1 MKIIESAIR
10 GLKSGIKRKEST
22 IPRTI
27 ITQNQSTTDKDCN
40 LVPGFRNP
48 RRGIKNL
55 RLTWISLRG
64 SKFGSVEKE
73 LLNVTLQ
80 MKPTQ
85 HVSCVTF
92 YYDGT
97 ESVYQ
102 ILKSDY
108 AFKLRKATKDNFPCG
123 TVYCIVQGIVLSFE
137 SLDEFKIQ
145 LPCSAHGDLLR
156 CCLLRRL
163 SKWF

>member
-10 GLKSGIKRKEST
+10 GFEIRNKAQGIQNPTNNYNPESKYHRQRLQSSTWIPEST
-22 IPRTI
+22 AW
-27 ITQNQSTTDKDCN
+27 NQEFKTD
-40 LVPGFRNP
+40 R
-48 RRGIKNL
+48 
-55 RLTWISLRG
+55 ISLRG
-64 SKFGSVEKE
+64 SKFGSVEKG

>member
-1 MKIIESAIR
+1 MVPGKGIRKIFESKSLNPQSA
-10 GLKSGIKRKEST
+10 GWKSGIKLKESR

-27 ITQNQSTTDKDCN
+27 IIQNQSTTDKDCN

-55 RLTWISLRG
+55 RLTWISLHG
-64 SKFGSVEKE
+64 SKFGSVEKG

-85 HVSCVTF
+85 YVSCVTF

-102 ILKSDY
+102 ILKSDH
-108 AFKLRKATKDNFPCG
+108 AFKLRKATKDNF
-123 TVYCIVQGIVLSFE
+123 
-137 SLDEFKIQ
+137 SLWY
-145 LPCSAHGDLLR
+145 
-156 CCLLRRL
+156 CLLYSGADPGGGCRGCAPPPPRG
-163 SKWF
+163 